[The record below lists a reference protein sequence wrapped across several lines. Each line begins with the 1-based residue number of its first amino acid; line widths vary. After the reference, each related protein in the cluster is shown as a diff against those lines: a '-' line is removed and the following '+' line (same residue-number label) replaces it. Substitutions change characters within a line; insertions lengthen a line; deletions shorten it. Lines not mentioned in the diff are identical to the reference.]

1 MRRRLLALFFSFASP
16 ALAQAP
22 ATPAPAP
29 TEQAPAPTAPA
40 PTPAAPAP
48 TPAAPAPTK
57 PAPTP
62 APTGPSLALPQDL
75 PKRPMDETPFPELP
89 REERIRRDIQEDS
102 RFLFQSLI
110 TGDVRSVS
118 NELFYPFQLEDKR
131 YATPEELVMAWVKQL
146 RLKRTDLITLYDIEV
161 LPLVEMEKKYGK
173 APARLGL
180 DLRNEKDLWFAVGN
194 LSGHP
199 AVFIYRPYRDEF
211 RAFAYT
217 D

>member
-1 MRRRLLALFFSFASP
+1 MRRWSLALLVSLASP

-22 ATPAPAP
+22 ATP
-29 TEQAPAPTAPA
+29 TAP
-40 PTPAAPAP
+40 PAAPAAQP
-48 TPAAPAPTK
+48 APASPGSPAAAQPSRPQA
-57 PAPTP
+57 TP
-62 APTGPSLALPQDL
+62 ESLPDPRAQ
-75 PKRPMDETPFPELP
+75 PELS
-89 REERIRRDIQEDS
+89 RDEQIRRDIQSDA

-110 TGDVRSVS
+110 TGDVRSAS

-131 YATPEELVMAWVKQL
+131 YATPEELVAAWLKQL

-161 LPLVEMEKKYGK
+161 LPLAELEKKYGK

-180 DLRNEKDLWFAVGN
+180 DLRNEKDLWAAVGN
-194 LSGHP
+194 LSGRP
-199 AVFIYRPYRDEF
+199 GVFLFRPYRDEY